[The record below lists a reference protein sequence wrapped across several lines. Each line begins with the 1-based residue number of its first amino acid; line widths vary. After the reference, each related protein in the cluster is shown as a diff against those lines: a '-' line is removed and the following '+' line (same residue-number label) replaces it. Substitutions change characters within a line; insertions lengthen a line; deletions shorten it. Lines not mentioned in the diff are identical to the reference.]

1 MPVNARECAT
11 CGEGL
16 AILSGFSRLAV
27 RGKENRKEV
36 AFRLLCESLSWDAK
50 LRGAQNAF
58 EFHFTLRGETIVEF
72 IPHFYYFFHNYLLAV
87 TDIQR
92 SAKKYATLAKQ
103 DPGRARQNR

>member
-16 AILSGFSRLAV
+16 ANLSGFSRLAV

-36 AFRLLCESLSWDAK
+36 AFRLLCESLSWDEGN

-72 IPHFYYFFHNYLLAV
+72 IPHFYYFFHNYLLIV
-87 TDIQR
+87 T
-92 SAKKYATLAKQ
+92 
-103 DPGRARQNR
+103 GMN